1 MQDSGCYKAQ
11 QQSKLQL
18 PPGIY
23 HSSKQ
28 QQLAYICSLATQVVE
43 ECTLIDTN
51 NAVAETDDK
60 VYNYARVLCHYGAL
74 VLEFRDACVEGDGER
89 VFRCWRLML
98 PHFKAAGRTKYSLE
112 ALRLKFQ
119 VKAILSPQ
127 LAHQVLW
134 DRFVNTRGG
143 LGKIVQNDL
152 YNEHIVK
159 SVKNIISCMGVNLT
173 EEAL

>member
-1 MQDSGCYKAQ
+1 MYLCMNHLY
-11 QQSKLQL
+11 
-18 PPGIY
+18 
-23 HSSKQ
+23 
-28 QQLAYICSLATQVVE
+28 
-43 ECTLIDTN
+43 

-112 ALRLKFQ
+112 ALRLQFQ

-134 DRFVNTRGG
+134 DRFVNTKGG
-143 LGKIVQNDL
+143 LGKNLQNDL

-159 SVKNIISCMGVNLT
+159 LVKNIMTCMGGQFDRGGTSKSSSFCEHAMCCEQAV
-173 EEAL
+173 